1 MTYPDVLG
9 LLIVALFILCFY
21 YLSLR
26 YVGPPGPSTPRAPR
40 RTFQM
45 PPIPK
50 APRYEWEWSVTYP
63 TQTEGPLVVIA
74 ATAEFAMKF
83 ANRTDTPVDL
93 GPPKDPSKHTPGHRR
108 WGFGLNTERPAAS
121 E

>member
-9 LLIVALFILCFY
+9 LLIVTIFILCFY

-26 YVGPPGPSTPRAPR
+26 YVGPGPSTPRAPR